1 LGKIF
6 LDKFLSILYT
16 VFEVIKMLIGQKI
29 KQLRKELH
37 ITQDELAKKIN
48 TTKQAIYKYESG
60 IVENIPSSKIVLLA
74 EALQTTPA
82 YLMGW
87 EEDLQT
93 HKKEDA
99 VSDIFVRLRS
109 DDKFLTAVQKI
120 YSLTDE
126 QLEAVITMLST
137 FQQD

>member
-1 LGKIF
+1 
-6 LDKFLSILYT
+6 
-16 VFEVIKMLIGQKI
+16 MLLGQKI
-29 KQLRKELH
+29 KHLRKELH

-109 DDKFLTAVQKI
+109 DDKFLNAVQKI
-120 YSLTDE
+120 YSLNDE

-137 FQQD
+137 FKQD

>member
-1 LGKIF
+1 MFSKRLRD
-6 LDKFLSILYT
+6 LRDSHNLSMDKLVELYNKRFNAKMNKSTLSRYENGTQDPIYT
-16 VFEVIKMLIGQKI
+16 VVVN
-29 KQLRKELH
+29 
-37 ITQDELAKKIN
+37 LAKLFNVSIDYLTGTEFSEIN
-48 TTKQAIYKYESG
+48 EI
-60 IVENIPSSKIVLLA
+60 
-74 EALQTTPA
+74 
-82 YLMGW
+82 
-87 EEDLQT
+87 
-93 HKKEDA
+93 KKEDA

>member
-1 LGKIF
+1 MFSKRLRD
-6 LDKFLSILYT
+6 LRDSHNLSMDKLVELYNRRFNAKMNKSTLSRYENGTQDPIYT
-16 VFEVIKMLIGQKI
+16 VVVN
-29 KQLRKELH
+29 
-37 ITQDELAKKIN
+37 LAKLFNVSIDYLTGTEFSEIN
-48 TTKQAIYKYESG
+48 EI
-60 IVENIPSSKIVLLA
+60 
-74 EALQTTPA
+74 
-82 YLMGW
+82 
-87 EEDLQT
+87 
-93 HKKEDA
+93 KKEDA